1 MSEKKIFK
9 GGKLSDNVKA
19 GALRWWLMGMCYFMI
34 GFGTQAGLADNPLDL
49 IVLLSIATGLVTVY
63 IYNPIAYST
72 FKIVRRG
79 QIQNTVYRSR
89 VGWRKA
95 LSNLAEVGK
104 SFLVVLLVYLSYQ
117 SVNTV
122 IVRLGGLEEGTV
134 LIPGEPFGFATLY
147 IIFYFVLTGFVDRIQ
162 VLRSEN
168 KEAAV

>member
-1 MSEKKIFK
+1 M
-9 GGKLSDNVKA
+9 
-19 GALRWWLMGMCYFMI
+19 
-34 GFGTQAGLADNPLDL
+34 
-49 IVLLSIATGLVTVY
+49 
-63 IYNPIAYST
+63 
-72 FKIVRRG
+72 
-79 QIQNTVYRSR
+79 
-89 VGWRKA
+89 GWRKA